1 MEPVRSQRRSYRR
14 RPRRKGRGKAALV
27 RPLLP
32 GHPERTAGGRS
43 CRFRLLLAGVILF
56 LGLAAGRF
64 SLSFLSAAAGPAGH
78 SIRSWVS
85 RQTADLVREFWYP
98 AAGQR
103 AEGKQRTGD
112 ADPSYQRYIE
122 QQRQEEEY
130 RRLKKVLEENSLLF
144 RYAASEETVE
154 SAEDDSI
161 SGVPLR
167 TALGTVAGEELFGE
181 QAGSAAGG
189 GVHYLAEQLA
199 DYDFLMKHFYTVHPT
214 AAASRELMRA
224 ADFLEMDLSLEKG
237 DLVEAEDPQILIYH
251 THSQEEYADY
261 HQGNSRAT
269 VITVGDYLTE
279 LLEKKG
285 YRVIH
290 DTSVYD
296 LKNGTLD
303 RSKAY
308 NYALEGVTGILQ
320 KYPSIQ
326 VVLDVHRDGVAET
339 THLVSEVNGKQTASI
354 MFFNGTSETPDGPI
368 EYLPNPYRSENLAFS
383 FQMKLCAE
391 ALYPG
396 FTRNIYLK
404 GLRYNQH
411 LRPRS
416 ALIEVGAQTNTC
428 EEALNAME
436 PLSELLDLVLGGGGE
451 NSAD

>member
-1 MEPVRSQRRSYRR
+1 M
-14 RPRRKGRGKAALV
+14 
-27 RPLLP
+27 
-32 GHPERTAGGRS
+32 
-43 CRFRLLLAGVILF
+43 F

-98 AAGQR
+98 AAEQR

-144 RYAASEETVE
+144 RYGASEETVE

-167 TALGTVAGEELFGE
+167 TALGTVA
-181 QAGSAAGG
+181 
-189 GVHYLAEQLA
+189 
-199 DYDFLMKHFYTVHPT
+199 
-214 AAASRELMRA
+214 
-224 ADFLEMDLSLEKG
+224 MDLSLEKG
-237 DLVEAEDPQILIYH
+237 DLAEAEDPQILIYH

-451 NSAD
+451 SSAD

>member
-1 MEPVRSQRRSYRR
+1 MI
-14 RPRRKGRGKAALV
+14 
-27 RPLLP
+27 RPLCRAL
-32 GHPERTAGGRS
+32 TVLFLACVFLTVGRS
-43 CRFRLLLAGVILF
+43 CVHLLPSIAET
-56 LGLAAGRF
+56 
-64 SLSFLSAAAGPAGH
+64 AGH
-78 SIRSWVS
+78 SLKEQIS
-85 RQTADLVREFWYP
+85 RQAVELIQEFWYP
-98 AAGQR
+98 NTETVKEKKQR
-103 AEGKQRTGD
+103 AGD

-122 QQRQEEEY
+122 QQKKEEEY
-130 RRLKKVLEENSLLF
+130 RRLLRVLEENSLLF
-144 RYAASEETVE
+144 QDGSSGKTKKEAAGG
-154 SAEDDSI
+154 SAAGDGTAGL
-161 SGVPLR
+161 SGQP
-167 TALGTVAGEELFGE
+167 TLGTVAGEELFGE
-181 QAGSAAGG
+181 WRNGAAGED
-189 GVHYLAEQLA
+189 GVRYLAEQLA

-214 AAASRELMRA
+214 AAAGRDLMRA
-224 ADFLEMDLSLEKG
+224 ADFLEKDLSLKAEESSG
-237 DLVEAEDPQILIYH
+237 DAAGPQILIYH

-261 HQGNSRAT
+261 HQGNSEAT
-269 VITVGDYLTE
+269 IVTVGEYLAE

-296 LKNGTLD
+296 LKDGTLD

-326 VVLDVHRDGVAET
+326 VVLDLHRDGVAET
-339 THLVSEVNGKQTASI
+339 TRLISEVNGKQTASI

-368 EYLPNPYRSENLAFS
+368 EYLPNPYRTENLAFS

-396 FTRNIYLK
+396 LTRNIYLK

-436 PLSELLDLVLGGGGE
+436 PLSELLDLVLGEGI
-451 NSAD
+451 